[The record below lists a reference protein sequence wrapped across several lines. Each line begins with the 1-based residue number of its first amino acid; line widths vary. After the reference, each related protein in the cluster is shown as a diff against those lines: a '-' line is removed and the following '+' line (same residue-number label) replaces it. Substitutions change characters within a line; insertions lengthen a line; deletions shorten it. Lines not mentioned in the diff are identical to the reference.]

1 MQVDP
6 IKPVFTT
13 PGSVLLK
20 LIYDE
25 PPSTFAF
32 KCNLRRYNKASP
44 DHETRDG
51 RTALIHAAMMGQDDA
66 ITARRCRLSVS

>member
-1 MQVDP
+1 
-6 IKPVFTT
+6 
-13 PGSVLLK
+13 
-20 LIYDE
+20 
-25 PPSTFAF
+25 
-32 KCNLRRYNKASP
+32 LRRYNKASP